1 MLGRDHC
8 GGPEE
13 SPRLRSRAETRE
25 AEMAGVVLAAVVGVF
40 VFIGA
45 VIALVAIGIRREERG
60 FTLTGHAPGPFA
72 GVVRK
77 VNGVGLRDL
86 DARLAGAG
94 RQLVRQ

>member
-1 MLGRDHC
+1 
-8 GGPEE
+8 
-13 SPRLRSRAETRE
+13 
-25 AEMAGVVLAAVVGVF
+25 MATVAAVAVVGVF

-45 VIALVAIGIRREERG
+45 MIALVAIGIRREERS
-60 FTLTGHAPGPFA
+60 FTLKGNAPGAFT

>member
-1 MLGRDHC
+1 
-8 GGPEE
+8 
-13 SPRLRSRAETRE
+13 
-25 AEMAGVVLAAVVGVF
+25 MAGVVLAAVVGVF
-40 VFIGA
+40 VVIGA
-45 VIALVAIGIRREERG
+45 VIALIAIGIRREERS
-60 FTLTGHAPGPFA
+60 FTLTGNAPGPFS